1 MKILFNIF
9 LTFIICITSFQ
20 INNSI
25 LCNNYNKYLNSYSS
39 ELLLLKGTITDEF
52 ANPLEAQIIISDNN
66 TNEILMVTY
75 SDPTTGTF
83 SLSLIRNNNYTITIK
98 KEGYYIYSQN
108 YDFNSLINLSKGNNT
123 IILKKDEVKN
133 ILKDSNNK
141 VITTPRDYYYIIGAS
156 FITLSK
162 AEEVKNQLLEQG
174 FNEAMIINSDRK
186 RYRVA
191 YKSFPT
197 KEEAL
202 KELERLKKETNRSD
216 LWILQQ

>member
-1 MKILFNIF
+1 MKILSNIF
-9 LTFIICITSFQ
+9 LTFIICIISIQ

-25 LCNNYNKYLNSYSS
+25 LCNNYNKYMISYSS
-39 ELLLLKGTITDEF
+39 ELLLLKGIITDEF

-83 SLSLIRNNNYTITIK
+83 SLSLNSNNNYTFTIK
-98 KEGYYIYSQN
+98 KEGYSIYSQN
-108 YDFNSLINLSKGNNT
+108 YDLNSLINLQKGNNT
-123 IILKKDEVKN
+123 IILKKNEVKN
-133 ILKDSNNK
+133 ILKDLNKK
-141 VITTPRDYYYIIGAS
+141 VIITPRDYYYIIGAS

-174 FNEAMIINSDRK
+174 FNEAMIINSDRE

-202 KELERLKKETNRSD
+202 KELEKLKKETNRSD

>member
-1 MKILFNIF
+1 MI
-9 LTFIICITSFQ
+9 
-20 INNSI
+20 
-25 LCNNYNKYLNSYSS
+25 SYSS
-39 ELLLLKGTITDEF
+39 ELLLLKGIITDEF

-83 SLSLIRNNNYTITIK
+83 SLSLNSNNNYTFTIK
-98 KEGYYIYSQN
+98 KEGYSIYSQN
-108 YDFNSLINLSKGNNT
+108 YDLNSLINLQKGNNT
-123 IILKKDEVKN
+123 IILKKNEVKN
-133 ILKDSNNK
+133 ILKDLNKK
-141 VITTPRDYYYIIGAS
+141 VIITPRDYNYIIGAS

-174 FNEAMIINSDRK
+174 FNEAMIINSDRE

-202 KELERLKKETNRSD
+202 KELERLKKETNKSD
-216 LWILQQ
+216 LWILNY